1 MSSLHPNYISKCQ
14 TKVHHRGW
22 SVSALERTLP
32 LPLPPTQASN
42 CGPPSEALFA
52 SSANQPLIT
61 EHRWQE
67 LRVSTNTDA
76 SDTSEKNSLLSVW
89 VPEVCSHSCGDNCC
103 QDLQKHICSLGRFS
117 SAKFLSKYWK
127 MWFSWDHFH
136 LWLNCAAIGSQ

>member
-89 VPEVCSHSCGDNCC
+89 VPEVCSHSCGTHQGITAARTCRSTSVVLADFLVLNSFQSIGRCG
-103 QDLQKHICSLGRFS
+103 SLGTTS
-117 SAKFLSKYWK
+117 I
-127 MWFSWDHFH
+127 
-136 LWLNCAAIGSQ
+136 CGSTVLL